1 MTASACVVLALI
13 IVWIVERT
21 QLPGRGLL
29 TFTSTITFAFP
40 GVALAV
46 GFVLGYGG
54 PTLALY
60 GTIWLF
66 FIAFT
71 AHRFPFAF
79 MFMRNS
85 VKQLSS
91 EMEEAARVAGASW
104 LRSIVSISVPLLK
117 SGLVAAWMI
126 VFAVTLREL
135 SMAILLYVPG
145 METLPV
151 AIYSFIDNGTFE
163 IAAAV
168 SVVLILL
175 SIASM
180 MILRWITG
188 KAQMEL

>member
-1 MTASACVVLALI
+1 MPTALINSTLVSAVTASACVVLALI

-21 QLPGRGLL
+21 TLPGRGLL
-29 TFTSTITFAFP
+29 TFTATVTFAFP

-54 PTLALY
+54 PPLALF

-71 AHRFPFAF
+71 AHRLPFAF

-104 LRSIVSISVPLLK
+104 VRSIVSISAPLLK
-117 SGLVAAWMI
+117 SGIVAAWMI

-145 METLPV
+145 TETLPV
-151 AIYSFIDNGTFE
+151 AIYTSSTT
-163 IAAAV
+163 AP
-168 SVVLILL
+168 SR
-175 SIASM
+175 SRRRC
-180 MILRWITG
+180 RWC
-188 KAQMEL
+188 

>member
-1 MTASACVVLALI
+1 MGFRKGKGMYQLEYGVPTDKCAVTVRMGIEKGFFRDEGIDLRVRVV
-13 IVWIVERT
+13 
-21 QLPGRGLL
+21 
-29 TFTSTITFAFP
+29 
-40 GVALAV
+40 
-46 GFVLGYGG
+46 YGG
-54 PTLALY
+54 PPLALF
-60 GTIWLF
+60 GTLWLF

-104 LRSIVSISVPLLK
+104 LRSIVTISAPLLK
-117 SGLVAAWMI
+117 SGIVAAWMI

-180 MILRWITG
+180 LMLRWITG